1 MLLVVCT
8 YIGKPIGGEFLLSI
22 LEGSI
27 DVILAY
33 QLNELLLL
41 QVKHELLVV
50 FQQLKQ
56 RTKAMR
62 KRQTDPTSYC
72 FVSPLPV
79 DGVRWPF

>member
-1 MLLVVCT
+1 MLLVGT

-50 FQQLKQ
+50 FQQLKKDKSDEK
-56 RTKAMR
+56 KA
-62 KRQTDPTSYC
+62 TGYC